1 MRKNLL
7 CKLGLHEPDMT
18 RYVTI
23 TRRRS
28 DRHGG
33 KYQTNFAYC
42 RRCGKLCYRYQR
54 RVKNGRA

>member
-28 DRHGG
+28 ERHGG
-33 KYQTNFAYC
+33 KYHTNYIVC
-42 RRCGKLCYRYQR
+42 RRCGKLCYRMR
-54 RVKNGRA
+54 RRREKTI